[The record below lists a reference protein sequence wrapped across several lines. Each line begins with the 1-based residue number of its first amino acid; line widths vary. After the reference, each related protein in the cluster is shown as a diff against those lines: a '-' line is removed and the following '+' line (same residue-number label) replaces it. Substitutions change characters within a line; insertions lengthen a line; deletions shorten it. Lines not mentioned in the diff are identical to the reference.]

1 MRNEDEHDLAFEA
14 SPASVRNDERA
25 HPLAPLRTRSTD
37 AAGKT
42 TAHTDTYHGRFMK
55 LVPNEQ
61 IVEVDEFETDDPALR
76 GEMTI
81 TISLTDS
88 GGGTTL
94 HAVHDGLPSGVPPS
108 DNETG
113 WRMALDKLAVLAEAR
128 GNRGR

>member
-1 MRNEDEHDLAFEA
+1 
-14 SPASVRNDERA
+14 
-25 HPLAPLRTRSTD
+25 
-37 AAGKT
+37 
-42 TAHTDTYHGRFMK
+42 MK